1 MLDRLVTIGA
11 EFDWITPVL
20 TWLTDMRSGGS
31 VGYNIPVEAGWSA
44 LAIQTM
50 LHDAGVRIWGLSIV
64 AGIITFRLKRKQARY
79 AQYLLERHGI
89 PYQGG
94 IDVRTS
100 AKEQSQHDSSPD
112 SSPHSTASPSLLD
125 DTMKPIDHL
134 VKKLQRL

>member
-20 TWLTDMRSGGS
+20 TWLTNMRSGGS
-31 VGYNIPVEAGWSA
+31 VGYNIPVDAGWSA
-44 LAIQTM
+44 LAIQMM
-50 LHDAGVRIWGLSIV
+50 LHDAGVSIWGLSIV

-94 IDVRTS
+94 MDITS
-100 AKEQSQHDSSPD
+100 AQSRGHQRQSSLR
-112 SSPHSTASPSLLD
+112 SAASDGLLD
-125 DTMKPIDHL
+125 RTIAPIHRL
-134 VKKLQRL
+134 VQKLQRL